1 MRGSKVQGRFK
12 IEFENRS
19 INEGV
24 VDELRD
30 PVGDEVDWYTWS
42 DVELEDNYEDWV
54 DDIYDTSNQTPG
66 KGRRWNDPL
75 KMPVIMAQLIRG
87 SNIMNER
94 GFYVIDSLR
103 LTVSEDDALRLI
115 PDLLENPTD
124 HIQDRIVYQN
134 KVFTPSRVMPKG
146 RYKEQYAVITIE
158 CTMVSV
164 EELVNDPQFQ
174 NYSA

>member
-30 PVGDEVDWYTWS
+30 PVGDEVDWWIWDS
-42 DVELEDNYEDWV
+42 SELEGNYEDWV
-54 DDIYDTSNQTPG
+54 DDIYDTSSQTPG
-66 KGRRWNDPL
+66 GGRRWNDPL
-75 KMPVIMAQLIRG
+75 TMPVIMAQLLRG
-87 SNIMNER
+87 GNVMNER
-94 GFYVIDSLR
+94 GFYVTDTLR
-103 LTVSEDDALRLI
+103 LTVGEEDALRLI

-124 HIQDRIVYQN
+124 HIKDRIIYQN
-134 KVFTPSRVMPKG
+134 RVFTPRQVMPRG
-146 RYKEQYAVITIE
+146 RYKEQYAVISID
-158 CTMVSV
+158 CVMVNS

-174 NYSA
+174 SFAE